1 MDIPARLLNGLLMIA
16 LPLGLGVFLARRMG
30 QRWGLY
36 GAGAVTFI
44 ASQVL
49 HVPFNAWIL
58 NPRLEGLG
66 FGARGLSR
74 ELIVSAILLGL
85 SSGVFEEGA
94 RYLTL
99 RFWQRQARSW
109 GQALM
114 IGAGHGG
121 AEAIIV
127 GILALMAFF
136 QAVAY
141 RGADLAAIVPAEQ
154 LAAALRQAQGAAEAQ
169 IEAYWAAPWPEALL
183 GAVERAFSLVVHLA
197 LAVMVMRV
205 FTRRNR
211 LWLAAAIGWHAL
223 VNTLAVIGV
232 QTVGAVATEGIV
244 GVMALLS
251 LGLIFLLRDKE
262 ADTVSEPAR
271 PIPQTEPAMIEPSE
285 VRLEDSRY
293 AD

>member
-16 LPLGLGVFLARRMG
+16 LPLGLGVFLARRLG
-30 QRWGLY
+30 PRWGLY

-99 RFWQRQARSW
+99 RFWQQQARSW
-109 GQALM
+109 RQALM

-154 LAAALRQAQGAAEAQ
+154 LAAAEAQ

-223 VNTLAVIGV
+223 VNILAVIGV

-271 PIPQTEPAMIEPSE
+271 PIPQTEPAVIEPSE
-285 VRLEDSRY
+285 ARLEDSRY